1 MALVAFLQT
10 HPELQG
16 RPFYIA
22 GEACHPLRLPLPP
35 PRLVTAIT
43 CEWPQSYGGHYVP
56 NLAKAIQTH
65 NAAAT
70 TPVSLRIALKGIA
83 GAVQP
88 TATLASSHVGGSR
101 ATRCFVS
108 KRFALGSRERNHWWG
123 RSVDL
128 RSGQWLRR
136 LAARLQHER
145 AVRKVRSQ
153 RHRRRPTQ
161 PTRNLWVSS
170 RPRMLR
176 WSRTR
181 TLRGR
186 PALAHDARGLSLP
199 WDGSAC
205 GR

>member
-1 MALVAFLQT
+1 M

-88 TATLASSHVGGSR
+88 TATLASSHAGGSR

-128 RSGQWLRR
+128 RSGQRLRR

-161 PTRNLWVSS
+161 PTRTCGS
-170 RPRMLR
+170 RAGLARSVGRAHAHSAAGRR
-176 WSRTR
+176 WRTTPAGSRS
-181 TLRGR
+181 RGTV
-186 PALAHDARGLSLP
+186 AHA
-199 WDGSAC
+199 A